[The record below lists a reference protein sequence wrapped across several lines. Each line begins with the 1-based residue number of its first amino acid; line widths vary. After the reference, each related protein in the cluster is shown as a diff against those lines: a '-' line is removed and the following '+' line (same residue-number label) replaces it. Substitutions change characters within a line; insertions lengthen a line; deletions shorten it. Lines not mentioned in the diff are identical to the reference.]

1 MLTGTYQHNLDA
13 KGRVFMPAKF
23 REKLGESFLVTKGI
37 GECLFVYSNEE
48 WEAFADK
55 LKIAPIT
62 DVAAQ
67 SFLRMLFEKACEC
80 EPDKQG
86 RILLPLRLRNHIK
99 AEKELV
105 IIGVG
110 RRAEIWSE
118 EGWNRYNEVTY
129 ADYEET
135 LAKLAEL
142 GI

>member
-1 MLTGTYQHNLDA
+1 MLTGTFQHNLDA
-13 KGRVFMPAKF
+13 KGRVFMPAKL
-23 REKLGESFLVTKGI
+23 REKLGTSFLVTKGI
-37 GECLFVYSNEE
+37 GECLFVFSNEE

-55 LKIAPIT
+55 LKIAPVT

-67 SFLRMLFEKACEC
+67 SFLRMLFANACEC

-86 RILLPLRLRNHIK
+86 RILLPQRLRNHIK

-110 RRAEIWSE
+110 RRAEIWSAD
-118 EGWNRYNEVTY
+118 GWDRYNETTY
-129 ADYEET
+129 EDYEET

>member
-13 KGRVFMPAKF
+13 KGRVFMPAKL
-23 REKLGESFLVTKGI
+23 REKLGETFLVTKGI
-37 GECLFVYSNEE
+37 GECLFVFSQEE
-48 WEAFADK
+48 WENFAEK
-55 LKIAPIT
+55 LKIAPVT

-67 SFLRMLFEKACEC
+67 SFLRMLFANACDC
-80 EPDKQG
+80 ELDKQG
-86 RILLPLRLRNHIK
+86 RILLPQRLREHIK

-110 RRAEIWSE
+110 RRAEIWSQK
-118 EGWNRYNEVTY
+118 GWDEYNEVTY
-129 ADYEET
+129 KDYEQT